1 MRHTYQVN
9 YQLFFIDLKRTVSA
23 DVFSPSNREL
33 ALDERAL
40 LRDLAELLRELIFD
54 RLDDLTSVTDIA
66 DDGRDSRDA
75 AFDVGRLLETC
86 SSGS

>member
-1 MRHTYQVN
+1 MIY
-9 YQLFFIDLKRTVSA
+9 FKRTVSA

-33 ALDERAL
+33 ALDKRAL

-54 RLDDLTSVTDIA
+54 RVEDLTSVTDIA
-66 DDGRDSRDA
+66 DDGRESRDA

-86 SSGS
+86 SSSS